1 MFTKEE
7 NIYARMSMHGKRL
20 AYDYTIFNITRWKNV
35 KRSQVAAVVVE
46 EKTVEM
52 VATMVEE
59 VMVVKDHTIHN
70 GGSGSKNSGD
80 DGKSGGSADGVE
92 E

>member
-1 MFTKEE
+1 
-7 NIYARMSMHGKRL
+7 MSTTTINSKDTVGK
-20 AYDYTIFNITRWKNV
+20 
-35 KRSQVAAVVVE
+35 E

-80 DGKSGGSADGVE
+80 DGKNDGSADGVE